1 MANFYYEVYKGI
13 QKLTD
18 TFTFPVLLLLIGGI
32 IVSITLEKNL
42 DFFIKTDDKE
52 KTENEAEQY
61 SKITN
66 AVKNIS
72 KKQAEYKN
80 NVFEEHTKEENNV
93 FEV

>member
-32 IVSITLEKNL
+32 IVSITLEKIL

-52 KTENEAEQY
+52 KNR
-61 SKITN
+61 K
-66 AVKNIS
+66 
-72 KKQAEYKN
+72 
-80 NVFEEHTKEENNV
+80 
-93 FEV
+93 

>member
-32 IVSITLEKNL
+32 IVSITLEKIL

-52 KTENEAEQY
+52 KNRKWSGA
-61 SKITN
+61 IF
-66 AVKNIS
+66 
-72 KKQAEYKN
+72 KN
-80 NVFEEHTKEENNV
+80 NKRR
-93 FEV
+93 